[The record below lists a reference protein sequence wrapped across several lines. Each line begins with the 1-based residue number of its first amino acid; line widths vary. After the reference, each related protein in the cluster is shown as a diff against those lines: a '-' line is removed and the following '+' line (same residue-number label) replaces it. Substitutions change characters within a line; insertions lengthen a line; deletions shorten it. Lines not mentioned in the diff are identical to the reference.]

1 LAFVVTLAQLRKV
14 ALELPE
20 VTEKP
25 CFGTPAWYVRKKII
39 ARFRE
44 EEGGADTFVVKCEMG
59 ERDALVAAE
68 PRKFSV
74 TDHYRN
80 YPMVIVHMNAVGV
93 REARELLTD
102 GWRLC
107 APKKL
112 VAEFDAVS

>member
-1 LAFVVTLAQLRKV
+1 MVTLDQLRKT
-14 ALELPE
+14 ALSLPE

-59 ERDALVAAE
+59 ERDALVEAE
-68 PRKFSV
+68 PKKFSV

-80 YPMVIVHMNAVGV
+80 YPMVIVRMKAVGV
-93 REARELLTD
+93 VEVRELLTE
-102 GWRLC
+102 GWRCC

>member
-1 LAFVVTLAQLRKV
+1 MVTLEQLRKL
-14 ALELPE
+14 ATALPE

-25 CFGTPAWYVRKKII
+25 CFGTPAWYVRKKLI

-44 EEGGADTFVVKCEMG
+44 EDGDGDTFVVKCEID
-59 ERDALVAAE
+59 EREALVASD

-80 YPMVIVHMNAVGV
+80 YPMVIVHMKKIGA
-93 REARELLTD
+93 REVTELLTD
-102 GWRLC
+102 GWRMC

-112 VAEFDAVS
+112 VAEFDA

>member
-1 LAFVVTLAQLRKV
+1 VVTLAQLRTV

-44 EEGGADTFVVKCEMG
+44 EEDDATFVVKCDQD
-59 ERDALVAAE
+59 EREALVASE
-68 PRKFSV
+68 PKKFSV

-80 YPMVIVHMNAVGV
+80 YPMVIVHMKAVGV
-93 REARELLTD
+93 REVRELLTD
-102 GWRLC
+102 GWRMC